1 MDLATCTCYIVM
13 SLASQH
19 IDPQGMN
26 QRNPGIGIEANGYAV
41 GEYRNS
47 LDRTSVYAGKMLS
60 AGHFG
65 VLAGAVSGYQF
76 RQFHVVPLI
85 SPYAT
90 YSVGRFG
97 VNLALVPSP
106 IKWNETAVAVQV
118 KWSIGK

>member
-1 MDLATCTCYIVM
+1 MDIASCVCYAVL

-19 IDPQGMN
+19 LDPHGMN
-26 QRNPGIGIEANGYAV
+26 QHNPGVGIEASGWAV

-65 VLAGAVSGYQF
+65 VLAGAVSGYQW
-76 RQFHVVPLI
+76 RDMKVVPLL

-90 YSVGRFG
+90 VSVGRFG

-106 IKWNETAVAVQV
+106 LKWSETAVALQV
-118 KWSIGK
+118 KWRIN